1 MTAGTVLVL
10 GCSLVIVAS
19 LAGGWLPLL
28 IQLTHERMQLA
39 VSFVAGA
46 MLGVGLLH
54 LLPHEVGELGS
65 VDRAVLWALFGF
77 LAMFFVERF
86 FAFHHHDVPVDHSHE
101 GCDAHDHDHDHDHAH
116 SHAHGH
122 AHRHTPEPAADLPV
136 HAMSWWGAAIG
147 MTLHSLADGVAL
159 AASIDSE
166 WSPGAG
172 MTAGLATFLVI
183 FLHKPFDSLTIGTL
197 MAAGG
202 RSRRSRHLVN
212 LLFALMIPV
221 GALLFHVGFTQFDN
235 GGRDVLGYALAF
247 SAGTFI
253 CIATSDLLP
262 ELQFHS
268 HDRIKLSAALLAG
281 LAVSWVIG
289 YFEHGGHG
297 HHHDHGVT
305 HEHSVHGHDHEHAGE
320 SVPH

>member
-10 GCSLVIVAS
+10 DCGLVIVAS

-28 IQLTHERMQLA
+28 VQLTHQRMQLA

-54 LLPHEVGELGS
+54 LLPHSVGELGS
-65 VDRAVLWALFGF
+65 VDRAVLWALIGF
-77 LAMFFVERF
+77 LAMFFIERF
-86 FAFHHHDVPVDHSHE
+86 FAFHHHDVPATGVHDRCDH
-101 GCDAHDHDHDHDHAH
+101 GHDHDHDSIHVHAIH
-116 SHAHGH
+116 THADQ
-122 AHRHTPEPAADLPV
+122 ADLELPA
-136 HAMSWWGAAIG
+136 HAMSWTGAAIG

-159 AASIDSE
+159 AASIDAE
-166 WSPGAG
+166 WTAGAG
-172 MTAGLATFLVI
+172 LSAGLATFLVI
-183 FLHKPFDSLTIGTL
+183 LLHKPFDSLTIGTL

-202 RSRRSRHLVN
+202 RSRQLRHVVN

-221 GALLFHVGFTQFDN
+221 GAILFHVGFTQLDD
-235 GGRDVLGYALAF
+235 GGRELLGCALAF

-253 CIATSDLLP
+253 CIASSDLLP

-268 HDRIKLSAALLAG
+268 HDRVKLSAALLAG
-281 LAVSWVIG
+281 LAMSWVIG

-297 HHHDHGVT
+297 HHHHHGGGV
-305 HEHSVHGHDHEHAGE
+305 HEHSHDA
-320 SVPH
+320 SPHQHP

>member
-10 GCSLVIVAS
+10 DCTLVIVAS

-54 LLPHEVGELGS
+54 LLPHAMMEIGS
-65 VDRAVLWALFGF
+65 IDTTVLWALIGF

-86 FAFHHHDVPVDHSHE
+86 FAFHHHDVPVE
-101 GCDAHDHDHDHDHAH
+101 HDDCQHA
-116 SHAHGH
+116 SHAGH
-122 AHRHTPEPAADLPV
+122 HHQDVAELPV
-136 HAMSWWGAAIG
+136 HAMSWGGAAIG
-147 MTLHSLADGVAL
+147 MTLHSLADGIAL
-159 AASIDSE
+159 AASIDAE
-166 WSPGAG
+166 WTSTAG
-172 MTAGLATFLVI
+172 LTAGLATFLVI

-197 MAAGG
+197 MAASG

-221 GALLFHVGFTQFDN
+221 GALTFHIGFHQFDD
-235 GGRDVLGYALAF
+235 GGRELLGRALAF

-253 CIATSDLLP
+253 CIASSDLLP

-268 HDRIKLSAALLAG
+268 HDRGKLSAALLLG
-281 LAVSWVIG
+281 LALSWVIG
-289 YFEHGGHG
+289 YFEHAGHE
-297 HHHDHGVT
+297 HHHAPQPGSAGEAHPGHD
-305 HEHSVHGHDHEHAGE
+305 GHDHSSHDGH
-320 SVPH
+320 SH